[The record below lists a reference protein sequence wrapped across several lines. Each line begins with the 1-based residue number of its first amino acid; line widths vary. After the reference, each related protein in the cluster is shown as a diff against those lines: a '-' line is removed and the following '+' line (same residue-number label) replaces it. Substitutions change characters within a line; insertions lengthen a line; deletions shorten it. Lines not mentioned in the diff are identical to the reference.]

1 MPLIIM
7 TPKSLLR
14 APEAKSSKEEFLKGK
29 FEEVLDDETIKNH
42 KIISHLILTS
52 GKVYYDLFKYRTEI
66 KNINTAI
73 LRLEQFY
80 PYPSK
85 LIKKTIEKYSSL
97 KKLIWVQ
104 EEPKNMGAWN
114 FLNQRLRNDLPDN
127 CELVYVGRSESASPA
142 VGSYKISMQHQKKLV
157 KDAFS

>member
-1 MPLIIM
+1 MALDAQPSGSRELPADPSPL
-7 TPKSLLR
+7 
-14 APEAKSSKEEFLKGK
+14 
-29 FEEVLDDETIKNH
+29 
-42 KIISHLILTS
+42 S
-52 GKVYYDLFKYRTEI
+52 GTDVVAVSRLFKYRTEI
-66 KNINTAI
+66 ENTNTAI
-73 LRLEQFY
+73 VRLEQFY

-85 LIKKTIEKYSSL
+85 HIRKIFEKYSSL

-114 FLNQRLRNDLPDN
+114 FLNQRLRNDLPDD